1 MVPLFFVHIRV
12 VFAGAEKRS
21 LSYLCY
27 KPTGVNQK
35 DERER
40 RERTDPQKV
49 KVIIMKKKPISI
61 AMAFR
66 AVFLVFILPMRRS
79 VWRSKDKTEVDSQLS
94 CVKK

>member
-1 MVPLFFVHIRV
+1 M
-12 VFAGAEKRS
+12 
-21 LSYLCY
+21 
-27 KPTGVNQK
+27 
-35 DERER
+35 
-40 RERTDPQKV
+40 